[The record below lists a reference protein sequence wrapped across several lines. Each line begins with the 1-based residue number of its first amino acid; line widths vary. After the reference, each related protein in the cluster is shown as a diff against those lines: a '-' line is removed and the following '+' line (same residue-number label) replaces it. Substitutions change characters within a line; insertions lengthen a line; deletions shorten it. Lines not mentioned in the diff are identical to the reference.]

1 MQLKGLNKLQNLI
14 IKEICLRK
22 HSINL
27 LKIMNKLKLANI
39 LNLFRTIRILDN
51 KQQPKFSIK
60 LIILQR
66 HFSDLEKLQIAL
78 NFSKNFNGL
87 P

>member
-1 MQLKGLNKLQNLI
+1 MQLEGSNKLQNLI
-14 IKEICLRK
+14 INAIYLRK

-27 LKIMNKLKLANI
+27 LKIMNKFKLTNI
-39 LNLFRTIRILDN
+39 LNLFQAIRILDN
-51 KQQPKFSIK
+51 KQQLKFFIK

-66 HFSDLEKLQIAL
+66 HFSDLEKLQIVL
-78 NFSKNFNGL
+78 NFLAKFNGL